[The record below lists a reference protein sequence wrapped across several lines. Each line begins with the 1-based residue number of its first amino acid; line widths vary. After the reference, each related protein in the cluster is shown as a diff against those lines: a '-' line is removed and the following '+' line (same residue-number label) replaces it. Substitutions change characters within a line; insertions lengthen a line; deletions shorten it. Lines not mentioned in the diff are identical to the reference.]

1 MMTARSIFAMV
12 VPSWAIVGSNVA
24 HSADWV
30 KVTMSPAALL
40 VRNARRCKLSA
51 LTE

>member
-1 MMTARSIFAMV
+1 MTARSIFAMV

-30 KVTMSPAALL
+30 KVMTSPPLCWCETRAVASYLH
-40 VRNARRCKLSA
+40 
-51 LTE
+51 